1 MSIVCTSLP
10 SPKYQVPNV
19 LIPEVG
25 LTKVRLCQNGEWSKV
40 TVWLS
45 VDTRRRKEEFHPP
58 LLLTRIKYPKNT
70 SYLMYVENL
79 V

>member
-25 LTKVRLCQNGEWSKV
+25 LTKVRLCQNGE
-40 TVWLS
+40 
-45 VDTRRRKEEFHPP
+45 
-58 LLLTRIKYPKNT
+58 
-70 SYLMYVENL
+70 
-79 V
+79 